1 MTATLFSI
9 VLPGIIIVSIL
20 AYAVLPR
27 WIVVTGP
34 DKLTYKDVPK
44 LNRYINIVAWTQ
56 LVLMFVTVVLELPRP
71 QMELIFFALIA
82 AAGIAAAGIA
92 FALLEKK
99 YLPGTRRYLVTLCW
113 VAGICIVFAI
123 YGWVAYF

>member
-1 MTATLFSI
+1 MTPNLFSI

-44 LNRYINIVAWTQ
+44 LNRYLNIVAWTQ

-71 QMELIFFALIA
+71 QMELIFFAL
-82 AAGIAAAGIA
+82 IAAAGIA

>member
-1 MTATLFSI
+1 MTAILFSV

-20 AYAVLPR
+20 AYALLPR

-34 DKLTYKDVPK
+34 GKLTHKDVPK
-44 LNRYINIVAWTQ
+44 LNRYMNIVTWTQ

-71 QMELIFFALIA
+71 QMELILFALIA
-82 AAGIAAAGIA
+82 AMGVAI
-92 FALLEKK
+92 ALLEKK
-99 YLPGTRRYLVTLCW
+99 YLPGTRRYWVTLCW

>member
-1 MTATLFSI
+1 
-9 VLPGIIIVSIL
+9 
-20 AYAVLPR
+20 
-27 WIVVTGP
+27 
-34 DKLTYKDVPK
+34 
-44 LNRYINIVAWTQ
+44 
-56 LVLMFVTVVLELPRP
+56 MFVTIVLELPRP
-71 QMELIFFALIA
+71 QMELIFFAL
-82 AAGIAAAGIA
+82 IAAAGIA

>member
-1 MTATLFSI
+1 MTPNLFSV

-27 WIVVTGP
+27 WIVLTGP

-44 LNRYINIVAWTQ
+44 LNRYMNIVAWTQ

-71 QMELIFFALIA
+71 QMELIFFAL
-82 AAGIAAAGIA
+82 IAAAGIA